1 MREVA
6 LDVEPGP
13 PGNWMSEMNLRTE
26 ATCAQGERNILPQ
39 LGGRSSGAYSKHY
52 FHGFR
57 PQVRVCLQAHLPHG
71 LSNAAHGAGGEVKL
85 APVYLR
91 GMGMTGIKLR

>member
-1 MREVA
+1 
-6 LDVEPGP
+6 
-13 PGNWMSEMNLRTE
+13 MS
-26 ATCAQGERNILPQ
+26 AVGV
-39 LGGRSSGAYSKHY
+39 RSSDTHSCFY

-71 LSNAAHGAGGEVKL
+71 LSNAAHGVGGEVKL